1 MEADGDNLYLVQF
14 GNGEKHLVAEESEVG
29 ELLAENMEDPRRYY
43 ARLLERKHPELLRE
57 GSSEDSKEE
66 DSGGDEEPIIVK
78 LEFTPDFFSGSVDW
92 EGDVTIKEE
101 WTYKYIPYWALF
113 GEKNGDQEHQDQ
125 EGG

>member
-29 ELLAENMEDPRRYY
+29 ELLAEKMEDPRGYY
-43 ARLLERKHPELLRE
+43 ARLLERKHPELLRK
-57 GSSEDSKEE
+57 EDSEASKE
-66 DSGGDEEPIIVK
+66 DGSGEDEEPIIVK
-78 LEFTPDFFSGSVDW
+78 LGFSPDFFNCSVDW
-92 EGDVTIKEE
+92 GGDVTIKEE

-113 GEKNGDQEHQDQ
+113 GEKNGNREHQNQ